1 MTTSR
6 SMACGIITAA
16 LLAIMVFAVTRSAAE
31 RPPQSSPTAATE
43 EKGFAAQSAE
53 IVPRAPVVDDP
64 GPSALPVRDPAV
76 AQMVEEFARFDDEL
90 SQRLEVPPAW
100 RPSPGAASA
109 KRLTFPTL
117 TPGQEPASQLV
128 ETTKWFESLANTTP
142 IPEADLAA
150 RRVRMG
156 KAGLELLD
164 SECRSGVC
172 RLSFVY
178 SQSSS
183 ERLRSQRGGRD
194 SARGRPNWISFTIV
208 REDGRF
214 EGHIFMATGPTR
226 GGEK

>member
-6 SMACGIITAA
+6 SIACGTVTAA
-16 LLAIMVFAVTRSAAE
+16 LLAIMVFAVTQSAAE
-31 RPPQSSPTAATE
+31 RQPQSSPPAATGE
-43 EKGFAAQSAE
+43 DGTQTTE
-53 IVPRAPVVDDP
+53 IATPAPVVDDP
-64 GPSALPVRDPAV
+64 GSSPVPFRDPAV
-76 AQMVEEFARFDDEL
+76 AHMVDEL
-90 SQRLEVPPAW
+90 ARLDEELIRRLEVPPDW
-100 RPSPGAASA
+100 RPSPETPLTA
-109 KRLTFPTL
+109 RPTFPRL

-128 ETTKWFESLANTTP
+128 ETFKWFESLPNAAP

-178 SQSSS
+178 SQSSA
-183 ERLRSQRGGRD
+183 ERLKSQRGGRD
-194 SARGRPNWISFTIV
+194 SARGRPNWISFTIA
-208 REDGRF
+208 RADGRF
-214 EGHIFMATGPTR
+214 EGHIFMASSPTR